1 MNIALPKNDVDP
13 IAWPLGK
20 LNPDISIN
28 RIMLSALGQNIL
40 QYGFNILERDIT
52 ITKNSASILKRFNIK
67 YATNIRDRQTI
78 AHTSPNLV
86 APKRIEVVMKL
97 SDE

>member
-1 MNIALPKNDVDP
+1 MATR
-13 IAWPLGK
+13 K

-28 RIMLSALGQNIL
+28 RNNVGRSRSKIFFSN
-40 QYGFNILERDIT
+40 GFNILERDIT